1 MKHVPP
7 PAQAAPRHARL
18 FELIRQENLAQERTS
33 HAKPRAPVGSVS
45 EFLKQ
50 SAAASLRKKH

>member
-50 SAAASLRKKH
+50 SAAA